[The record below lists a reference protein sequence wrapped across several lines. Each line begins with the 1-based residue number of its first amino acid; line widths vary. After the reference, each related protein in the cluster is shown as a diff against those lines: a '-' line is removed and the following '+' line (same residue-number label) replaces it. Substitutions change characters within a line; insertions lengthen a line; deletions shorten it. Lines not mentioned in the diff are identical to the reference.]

1 MKLTLNDSISQ
12 DKYKVNL
19 LQHHPIYF
27 TFRIQWY
34 LPPHVI
40 LAGKNVLLLGNSL
53 VVQWLGLCALTAG
66 AQVQSL
72 VEELRSH
79 KPHSR
84 AKKKKKKK
92 NVLLKETI
100 LAQVKQYPKKL
111 IKQILSKSNNII
123 TSVLR
128 QQIQIQSQSRHSDFK
143 IVILLFTNIVI

>member
-79 KPHSR
+79 KPHSNQR
-84 AKKKKKKK
+84 RKRNKK
-92 NVLLKETI
+92 
-100 LAQVKQYPKKL
+100 
-111 IKQILSKSNNII
+111 
-123 TSVLR
+123 
-128 QQIQIQSQSRHSDFK
+128 IQIGKEEVKLSLQM
-143 IVILLFTNIVI
+143 TWYYT